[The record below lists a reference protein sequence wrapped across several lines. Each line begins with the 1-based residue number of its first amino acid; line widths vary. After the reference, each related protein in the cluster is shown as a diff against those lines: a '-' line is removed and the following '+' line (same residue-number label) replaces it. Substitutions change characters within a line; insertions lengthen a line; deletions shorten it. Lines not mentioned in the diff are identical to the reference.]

1 METKLVDIIKKMQHT
16 EGAHIKRIKISC
28 KYTLFKLFIETTS
41 PNPEKVEKE
50 KVPRKIMDLLFKVKN
65 QVTYDN
71 LSQPET
77 LQALPQRQTQ
87 LDSPMK
93 KISGSDVL
101 NQTMHIEPNYERTKY
116 FYRMIVTDPHIKT

>member
-16 EGAHIKRIKISC
+16 EGVHIKRIKISC
-28 KYTLFKLFIETTS
+28 KYTFSKLFIETTS

-71 LSQPET
+71 LSQPEA
-77 LQALPQRQTQ
+77 LQVLPLRQT
-87 LDSPMK
+87 
-93 KISGSDVL
+93 
-101 NQTMHIEPNYERTKY
+101 
-116 FYRMIVTDPHIKT
+116 